1 MESDRDFNVFVQGC
15 PSREIMQRLGDKW
28 TPLVLLAL
36 AGGPLRFS
44 ALRQRIGAVTP
55 KVLTSTLRTLER
67 DGLLLRTVTAQVPV
81 RVDYELS
88 EVGRSLLGA
97 LEAIRLW
104 SEEHVPGV
112 LRARDEFDRTRD
124 GAAL

>member
-1 MESDRDFNVFVQGC
+1 M
-15 PSREIMQRLGDKW
+15 L
-28 TPLVLLAL
+28 
-36 AGGPLRFS
+36 
-44 ALRQRIGAVTP
+44 
-55 KVLTSTLRTLER
+55 
-67 DGLLLRTVTAQVPV
+67 QVPV

-88 EVGRSLLGA
+88 EVGRSLLGP